1 MSKLYGEAHRALQ
14 DEFGTRD
21 MADRIEQITCKT

>member
-14 DEFGTRD
+14 DEFGTRN